1 MHAYIFSHRWWHP
14 SRFVTQ
20 QGSQRCLSSSTLTPA
35 APLSLC
41 TAGWWPLVQ
50 VRPFFFIL
58 HNTGFFPLSLKVRE
72 RKPRHSSAPCSSE
85 EKPLSSLGLFLSIC
99 FLSLCLSHSYESSA
113 EILPHTPRLT
123 HFPTVSGSPASLAD
137 SMQQKLAGPRRRRPQ
152 NPSAM

>member
-85 EKPLSSLGLFLSIC
+85 EKPLSSLGLFLSISV
-99 FLSLCLSHSYESSA
+99 FCLSVS
-113 EILPHTPRLT
+113 HTATSPQRKSCLIPR
-123 HFPTVSGSPASLAD
+123 GSPTS
-137 SMQQKLAGPRRRRPQ
+137 PQ
-152 NPSAM
+152 SRAPQPAWPTPCSRS